1 MTLTFAPR
9 YCRLVQRGAWGAKVR
24 DGRSSCRVLQF
35 CRPHYSARAPQRSP
49 WRGRGIATL
58 DVMHPGPYAEFFGL
72 VWTSSGLLQKNNPHS
87 GVYGPGCMIWR
98 NGWNPRRGV
107 GAWTVSLTRT
117 ASSLNTKHSTGF
129 ACTARAQGVRLAQK
143 MQVGPCISVRM
154 QR

>member
-1 MTLTFAPR
+1 MRLGTVASCSAAPGA
-9 YCRLVQRGAWGAKVR
+9 QRSAMGAAR
-24 DGRSSCRVLQF
+24 AASCSFVDRTN
-35 CRPHYSARAPQRSP
+35 YSARAPQRSP

-58 DVMHPGPYAEFFGL
+58 DIMHPGPYAEFFGL
-72 VWTSSGLLQKNNPHS
+72 VWTFLDFFKKIPIWGLYN
-87 GVYGPGCMIWR
+87 GPGCMIWR
-98 NGWNPRRGV
+98 NEWNPRRGV
-107 GAWTVSLTRT
+107 GAWTVSVART